1 MRIKLVMFAMLAC
14 ITFTMAVGQTVSV
27 NYNRSKASANITA
40 TPGDR
45 TTPTRSKIRSSLRW
59 HNRATILH
67 YRARVCKGYKRT
79 SSLTYS
85 LLAAVA

>member
-14 ITFTMAVGQTVSV
+14 ITSTMAVGQTVSV
-27 NYNRSKASANITA
+27 NYNRSQSFSQYHSYAWGSNNTNQIQNSIFAQVAQQSIDT
-40 TPGDR
+40 
-45 TTPTRSKIRSSLRW
+45 
-59 HNRATILH
+59 H

-79 SSLTYS
+79 RSLTYS